1 MLKVGIIG
9 ATGYAGQQLV
19 WLLMNHKFVK
29 IEFMCSNSYFGKEF
43 SEIYPNFK
51 YRLDSKL
58 VPLEEATDKIK
69 DIDVLFLALPHGK
82 SSNLVKLAVENKTK
96 VIDLGADFRL
106 DDPEV
111 FSQWYKINFNFP
123 ELIKDAVYS
132 LPELKSKEE
141 IQNAKIVA
149 NPGCYATA
157 SLLAL
162 APLVKHNLID
172 INSIIIDAKSGV
184 SGAGRSLKTGSLFC
198 ECNESIKA
206 YGVGTHR
213 HTAEIEQELSIIG
226 KEKITTLFTPHL
238 VPMNRGILAVS
249 YANLKTS
256 KSLEDVLKI
265 YKDFYSSS
273 YFVRVLDYLPET
285 RFVKGSNYCDI
296 SLKIDPRT
304 NKIIVIS
311 AIDNLIKGAAGQAVQ
326 NMNILFNFN
335 EFEGLEYLGMN
346 I

>member
-285 RFVKGSNYCDI
+285 RFVMGSNYCDI